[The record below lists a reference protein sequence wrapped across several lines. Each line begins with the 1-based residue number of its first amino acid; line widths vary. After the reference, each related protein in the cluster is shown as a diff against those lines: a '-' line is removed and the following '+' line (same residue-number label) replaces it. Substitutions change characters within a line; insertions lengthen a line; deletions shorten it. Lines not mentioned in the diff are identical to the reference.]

1 MKLLGRKS
9 AICFV
14 FAAVAS
20 SALCGCR
27 WQIGKTPVPFPTPT
41 PTPTPTPITLAA
53 QAAATSTENSPS
65 APQSMSAR
73 VASSVARYFAVA
85 TSEASSDASDFSRA
99 LSSGQDDATELA
111 AALGQAREAL
121 ARLRAAYRK
130 AEPAIFFVDPE
141 SEDELR
147 AQPDPFGSGSPSG
160 DDGTMAGLDAV
171 LGRLENLLDEPLDAS
186 AAGTLLVEAKS
197 AAASIEKIQAGID
210 AMASA
215 WTPESGGNFRSDFF
229 LPSPEQ
235 AVARIFQ
242 GLLAVTGDL
251 LPSAL
256 VADPADSPRG
266 DLALRLAAVR
276 EIYAGTEDENGDA
289 VSLHELVRQ
298 VSPVQAA
305 LTRASIVRATALA
318 TLLEIAPEGGAPES
332 ELLPALDDVTRQ
344 LTFSARALG
353 IVITDDAT
361 QK

>member
-1 MKLLGRKS
+1 MKLLGRKP

-53 QAAATSTENSPS
+53 QVAAISTENSPS
-65 APQSMSAR
+65 SPPSISAR
-73 VASSVARYFAVA
+73 VASSAARYFAAA
-85 TSEASSDASDFSRA
+85 TSEARSGASDLRRA
-99 LSSGQDDATELA
+99 LSSGQDDAAELSDT
-111 AALGQAREAL
+111 LGQAREAL

-160 DDGTMAGLDAV
+160 DDGTMADLDAV
-171 LGRLENLLDEPLDAS
+171 LGRLEILLDGPLDSS
-186 AAGTLLVEAKS
+186 AAGTLLIEAKS
-197 AAASIEKIQAGID
+197 AAASVEKIQAGLD
-210 AMASA
+210 AMVSA
-215 WTPESGGNFRSDFF
+215 WTPESAGNFRSDFF

-256 VADPADSPRG
+256 AADPAVVHRG
-266 DLALRLAAVR
+266 DFALRLAAVR
-276 EIYAGTEDENGDA
+276 EIYAGAEDENGTA

-305 LTRASIVRATALA
+305 LTRASLVRATALA
-318 TLLEIAPEGGAPES
+318 TLLEIAPEDGAPES

-344 LTFSARALG
+344 LTFAASTLG
-353 IVITDDAT
+353 IVITDDAP